1 MQVQNHAYLYK
12 SFNNICINTK
22 NICILC
28 INSELLCKKGE
39 KEMRL
44 RKGGQI
50 MNDIGRMK
58 NMNQPLQIGRTCHH
72 R

>member
-1 MQVQNHAYLYK
+1 MHKYKIYLHIMHKWRIIMQ
-12 SFNNICINTK
+12 
-22 NICILC
+22 
-28 INSELLCKKGE
+28 KKGE